1 VESVSKVRGQA
12 IVESNDQ
19 ELGMTTTSAET
30 APETARRTRTDGGAD
45 KPTTRVRRP
54 RANGGEEANSCT
66 RYFLGKPNGDGSAAP
81 TLDREV
87 PSEGEALVEALRSG
101 VTYYAIQE
109 FRVIPDFAGR
119 RPQLEKEAVRGK

>member
-1 VESVSKVRGQA
+1 
-12 IVESNDQ
+12 
-19 ELGMTTTSAET
+19 MTTTSAET
-30 APETARRTRTDGGAD
+30 VPETARRTRTDSGAD

-66 RYFLGKPNGDGSAAP
+66 RYFLGKANGDGAP
-81 TLDREV
+81 ALDREV
-87 PSEGEALVEALRSG
+87 ASEGEALVEALRSG

-119 RPQLEKEAVRGK
+119 RPQLKKEAVRGK